1 MAERGRLPLEM
12 RESGAR
18 GRSAVDVHDLRDVG
32 ALNRKAFIARTD
44 HIRKRW
50 PEGETAF
57 VTIGVERFSRI
68 RGSIGYT
75 LAERV
80 ISHLAARAR
89 KYFQGAPI
97 TRLGPDVLGV
107 AMVKSPS
114 VETWAR
120 LLQGL
125 QTALEAPILA
135 EGAPIRVS
143 VRIGYVTSVGGLA
156 IPAGDLLN
164 QAEIALDQARETSHL
179 IQRFSLEQYGDPLG
193 RLSLLADLRDS
204 LVRNELRLVYQPQV
218 RCRSGEV
225 ASAEALMRWDH
236 PARGMVSPVEFIP
249 VAEETGMIGD
259 LTLWAISQSLKD
271 LEVISASGR
280 GMRIAVNFS
289 GRLLSDQ
296 GFIELVRERIRGRE
310 HQLTLEITESSKIE
324 DWAIALRSLEALASA
339 GMRISIDDYGSGLS
353 SLAYIRQL
361 PAHELKI
368 DRMFV
373 SQLTESYRDP
383 LLVRS
388 TIELG
393 HALELEVVAEG
404 IEDVETLALLSMM
417 GCDMVQGY
425 HLARPMKLDALLTYL
440 EGDRARD
447 IVQAPMDMTRF
458 WGVA

>member
-1 MAERGRLPLEM
+1 MADRGRTSLNL
-12 RESGAR
+12 REPGAR
-18 GRSAVDVHDLRDVG
+18 WRSADQVHDLHEVG
-32 ALNRKAFIARTD
+32 ALNRRAFLARAD
-44 HIRKRW
+44 YIRRRW

-57 VTIGVERFSRI
+57 ITIGVERFSRI

-75 LAERV
+75 LAESV

-89 KYFQGAPI
+89 KYFHGAPI
-97 TRLGPDVLGV
+97 TRLGPDMVGL

-114 VETWAR
+114 VETWANQ
-120 LLQGL
+120 LQGL
-125 QTALEAPILA
+125 QNVLEQPILA

-143 VRIGYVTSVGGLA
+143 VRIGYVTVTGGLSVA
-156 IPAGDLLN
+156 GGDLLN
-164 QAEIALDQARETSHL
+164 QAEIALDQARETSRL
-179 IQRFSLEQYGDPLG
+179 VQRFSPEQYGDPLG
-193 RLSLLADLRDS
+193 RLSLLTDLRDS

-225 ASAEALMRWDH
+225 VSAEALMRWEH
-236 PARGMVSPVEFIP
+236 PARGMVSPADFIP

-259 LTLWAISQSLKD
+259 LTLWAISQALRD
-271 LEVISASGR
+271 LEIISASGR
-280 GMRIAVNFS
+280 DMRIAVNFS

-296 GFIELVRERIRGRE
+296 GFIELVRDRIRGRE
-310 HQLTLEITESSKIE
+310 NQLTLEITESSEIE
-324 DWAIALRSLEALASA
+324 DWAIALKSLEAFAAA

-353 SLAYIRQL
+353 SLAYVRQL

-425 HLARPMKLDALLTYL
+425 HLARPMKLDALLSYL
-440 EGDRARD
+440 EADRARD
-447 IVQAPMDMTRF
+447 IIEAPMDMTRF

>member
-1 MAERGRLPLEM
+1 M
-12 RESGAR
+12 
-18 GRSAVDVHDLRDVG
+18 VG
-32 ALNRKAFIARTD
+32 L
-44 HIRKRW
+44 
-50 PEGETAF
+50 
-57 VTIGVERFSRI
+57 
-68 RGSIGYT
+68 
-75 LAERV
+75 
-80 ISHLAARAR
+80 
-89 KYFQGAPI
+89 
-97 TRLGPDVLGV
+97 

-114 VETWAR
+114 VETWANQ
-120 LLQGL
+120 LQGL
-125 QTALEAPILA
+125 QNVLEQPILA

-143 VRIGYVTSVGGLA
+143 VRIGYVTVTGGLSVA
-156 IPAGDLLN
+156 GGDLLN
-164 QAEIALDQARETSHL
+164 QAEIALDQARETSRL
-179 IQRFSLEQYGDPLG
+179 VQRFSPEQYGDPLG
-193 RLSLLADLRDS
+193 RLSLLTDLRDS

-225 ASAEALMRWDH
+225 VSAEALMRWEH
-236 PARGMVSPVEFIP
+236 PARGMVSPADFIP

-259 LTLWAISQSLKD
+259 LTLWAISQALRD
-271 LEVISASGR
+271 LEIISASGR
-280 GMRIAVNFS
+280 DMRIAVNFS

-296 GFIELVRERIRGRE
+296 GFIELVRDRIRGRE
-310 HQLTLEITESSKIE
+310 NQLTLEITESSEIE
-324 DWAIALRSLEALASA
+324 DWAIALKSLEAFAAA

-353 SLAYIRQL
+353 SLAYVRQL

-425 HLARPMKLDALLTYL
+425 HLARPMKLDALLSYL
-440 EGDRARD
+440 EADRARD
-447 IVQAPMDMTRF
+447 IIEAPMDMTRF